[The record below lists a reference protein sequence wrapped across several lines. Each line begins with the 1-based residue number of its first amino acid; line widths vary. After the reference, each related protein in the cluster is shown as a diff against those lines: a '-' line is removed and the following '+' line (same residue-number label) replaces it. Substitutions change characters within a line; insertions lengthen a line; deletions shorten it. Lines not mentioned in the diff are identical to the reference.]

1 MPIFIL
7 EGDDLSNS
15 KLILA
20 KESNLECES
29 HLEKW
34 LENSP
39 WALVQDE
46 LILWIDRQPSARDE
60 EGTIYPDLLG
70 VNAEGNLIVVEFKR
84 GRTPRDVVA
93 QLLEYAALADE
104 LSEEEIKEKAAAY
117 FETRNEFKGKQF
129 DDVFKDVFDLSDT
142 EELPPLN
149 RNLHLYIVAE
159 HISPRITNVC
169 RFLRTSQGMD
179 INCIDVSKF
188 ETETGETLISMEAK
202 VGDENVVSS
211 KTQKHSVS
219 QISRWSGDK
228 GARDVVRDAV
238 REITQDNTD
247 VEFTCPEV
255 TSIIHK
261 TYPNFNR
268 NTVSGQIAQDC
279 VNKPKRLSNYPH
291 AKHDFYWMVSPKIYR
306 LYDPERDKI
315 EDSAD
320 SIQD

>member
-1 MPIFIL
+1 MPIFRLNDSELIIAQETDL
-7 EGDDLSNS
+7 EL
-15 KLILA
+15 
-20 KESNLECES
+20 ES
-29 HLEKW
+29 HLEDW
-34 LENSP
+34 IENSP

-70 VNAEGNLIVVEFKR
+70 VNAEGNLVVVEFKR

-93 QLLEYAALADE
+93 QLLEYAAFANE

-169 RFLRTSQGMD
+169 RFLRTSHGMD
-179 INCIDVSKF
+179 IKCINISKF
-188 ETETGETLISMEAK
+188 ETEAGEKLISMEAK
-202 VGDENVVSS
+202 VGNENVDSS
-211 KTQKHSVS
+211 KTQKHRVS
-219 QISRWSGDK
+219 QSSRWSGDK
-228 GARDVVRDAV
+228 GASDVVQDAV

-268 NTVSGQIAQDC
+268 NTVSGQIAQEC
-279 VNKPKRLSNYPH
+279 VNNPGRHRNWPH
-291 AKHDFYWMVSPKIYR
+291 AKHDYYWKVSRGKYR
-306 LYDPERDKI
+306 LYDPEKDKI

-320 SIQD
+320 AIQD